1 MSTIPTI
8 TALYAGLLGILYLA
22 LGGLVVSNRRR
33 ARIGLGTGSDTALE
47 RAVRVHGNFAEY
59 TPLFLV
65 LLLIA
70 ELGGGAV
77 LLLHLA
83 GTAYF
88 LARIAHAFGLSQS
101 SGTSQGRFFGTLVS
115 WIAILVLALANLW
128 LALS

>member
-65 LLLIA
+65 LLLVA
-70 ELGGGAV
+70 ELAGGAA

-83 GTAYF
+83 GAAYF

-128 LALS
+128 LAMG

>member
-1 MSTIPTI
+1 MSPTI

-59 TPLFLV
+59 APVFLL

-70 ELGGGAV
+70 ELSGGATM
-77 LLLHLA
+77 LLHVTGA
-83 GTAYF
+83 AFF

-101 SGTSQGRFFGTLVS
+101 SGTSQGRFFGTLVT
-115 WIAILVLALANLW
+115 WIAILVLALANIW
-128 LALS
+128 LALG